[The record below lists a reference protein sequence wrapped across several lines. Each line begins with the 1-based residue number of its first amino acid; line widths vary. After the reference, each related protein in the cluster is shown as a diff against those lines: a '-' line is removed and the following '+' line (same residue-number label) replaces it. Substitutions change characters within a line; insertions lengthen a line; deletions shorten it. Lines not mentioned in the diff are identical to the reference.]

1 MALAPRSRLG
11 RYEVIAFIGAGGM
24 GEVYRAHDADLR
36 RDVAIKVLLAEFASD
51 AERLKRFERE
61 AMATAALNHP
71 NILAVYDVGTYEHV
85 TYVVSELLDGSTLRD
100 LVARGRLS
108 SRQALKYAMQIADGL
123 AAAHAKGIVHR
134 DLKPANL
141 FVTSDDRIKILDFG
155 LARILG
161 DSPLDDGSRGTTT
174 AALTGPGMV
183 LGSSGYMAPEQVR
196 GLHADHRADI
206 FTLGTV
212 LYEMLSGHR
221 AFHRDTIAGTLAAI
235 VESDPPSWTGDG
247 STQSQRLMRIARRCL
262 EKSPDDRLQ
271 SARDLALTLADESS
285 DATVTPAGPTNRAP
299 RRVSVPWATAIAVA
313 GVAAGAWGW
322 AQFGAR
328 SVSSA
333 GATPIALEV
342 AVPEGASW
350 GFFRPAIS
358 NDGTRIAVVAT
369 RGPVRQ
375 LYVRSVKDVTLRA
388 MPGTE
393 GALQP
398 FFKPDGREIAFFAD
412 QQLKVIS
419 SDGGPARVV
428 CQAVFPLGGAWGDDD
443 VIVFAAGAQTGLS
456 RVAASGGTPEPLT
469 AIGTGE
475 LSHRFPHVLP
485 GAVGVVF
492 TLQRADGG
500 FSIGVVP
507 ARTRQHT
514 VAVQA
519 ARSPSFAGGRL
530 LYVNDHNEWVSAPF
544 DLASLRVAG
553 PASVQAERG
562 SGSSLGE
569 SGLSVSRDG
578 TLAYVPYEPPLR
590 SMVVIDRTGHVTE
603 LPGPPN
609 DFRGPRLSRDGRRLA
624 VYVGN
629 VGVWGD
635 IWTGDLAGS
644 LVPLTHDGLN
654 KGSALSPEGDRV
666 AFASM
671 RLGQPAAFVQPSSG
685 NAQAVQVTQAGDESV
700 PMSWIA
706 DGKALVLSTVNLRP
720 GFEGIS
726 MVTLGQDHPVPVAAV
741 PLPVTKTAYGRVS
754 SDGRWLA
761 YTTNES
767 GQWEAFLTSF
777 PAPGAVRS
785 ISKGGSGRELAW
797 APTSNELYFRREDG
811 HLLAVTIGPDGT
823 PGLLR
828 PVNTGD
834 LPISPGPPG
843 YANYDVFPDGRILA
857 LRTVSERQRI
867 RPVVVVVNWLN
878 AVAKK

>member
-1 MALAPRSRLG
+1 
-11 RYEVIAFIGAGGM
+11 M

-85 TYVVSELLDGSTLRD
+85 AYVVSELLEGITLRD
-100 LVARGRLS
+100 VVARGRLS

-206 FTLGTV
+206 FSLGTV

-262 EKSPDDRLQ
+262 EKSPNDRLQ

-285 DATVTPAGPTNRAP
+285 DAIPTLPGPTAGAP
-299 RRVSVPWATAIAVA
+299 RRVSVPWAIAVA
-313 GVAAGAWGW
+313 VAGAAAGAWGW

-328 SVSSA
+328 SVPSVV
-333 GATPIALEV
+333 ATPIALEV
-342 AVPEGASW
+342 AVPEGTRWAP
-350 GFFRPAIS
+350 FRPAIS
-358 NDGTRIAVVAT
+358 NDGARIAVVAI
-369 RGPVRQ
+369 RGPVRR
-375 LYVRSVKDVTLRA
+375 LYVRSVQDVTLRVL
-388 MPGTE
+388 PGTV
-393 GALQP
+393 GAVQP
-398 FFKPDGREIAFFAD
+398 FFAPDGREIAFFAD

-419 SDGGPARVV
+419 IDGGPARVV
-428 CQAVFPLGGAWGDDD
+428 CDAVSPRGGSWGDDN
-443 VIVFAAGAQTGLS
+443 VIVFADGVHTGLS

-507 ARTRQHT
+507 AGTRQHT

-519 ARSPSFAGGRL
+519 GHSPSFAGGRL
-530 LYVNDHNEWVSAPF
+530 LYVNDHNEWVAAPF
-544 DLASLRVAG
+544 DLAALRVGG
-553 PASVQAERG
+553 PASVQPERG
-562 SGSSLGE
+562 SGGSTLGE

-578 TLAYVPYEPPLR
+578 TLAYLPYEPPLE
-590 SMVVIDRTGHVTE
+590 SMAVIDRTGHVTD
-603 LPGPPN
+603 LPGPPHE
-609 DFRGPRLSRDGRRLA
+609 FQGPRLSRDGRRLA
-624 VYVGN
+624 VN
-629 VGVWGD
+629 LADVGVWGD
-635 IWTGDLAGS
+635 IWIGDLSGS
-644 LVPLTHDGLN
+644 LVPLTHDGV
-654 KGSALSPEGDRV
+654 SRYPAPSPEGDRV
-666 AFASM
+666 AFESM
-671 RLGQPAAFVQPSSG
+671 RLGQPAVFVQPWSV
-685 NAQAVQVTQAGDESV
+685 NAQAVQVTEVGAESV

-706 DGKALVLSTVNLRP
+706 DGKMLLLSTVNLRP

-726 MVTLGQDHPVPVAAV
+726 TVRLGQDHPFPVPAAV

-761 YTTNES
+761 YTTDES

-777 PAPGAVRS
+777 PVPGTVRS
-785 ISKGGSGRELAW
+785 ISKGGSGSELAW

-823 PGLLR
+823 PGSLR

-834 LPISPGPPG
+834 QRLSAGAPG
-843 YANYDVFPDGRILA
+843 AAAYDVFPDGRILA
-857 LRTVSERQRI
+857 LKTVSDRQRI